1 MCPLLFQV
9 YFYLN
14 LSKAQI
20 EVTMIE
26 NDDFFSEQIVSSD
39 NAIKSIMK
47 NELQLFFQLC
57 VWSFETKNPLA

>member
-57 VWSFETKNPLA
+57 V